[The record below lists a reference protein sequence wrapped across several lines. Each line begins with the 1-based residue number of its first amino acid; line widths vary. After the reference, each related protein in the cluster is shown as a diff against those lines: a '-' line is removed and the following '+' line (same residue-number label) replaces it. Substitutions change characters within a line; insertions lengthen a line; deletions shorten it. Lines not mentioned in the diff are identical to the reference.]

1 MICFEI
7 EYEEAQPHRKISH
20 NRKLNRGVYLMM
32 SSIEIKIADQTD
44 REEIYKVRHDVYAK
58 ELHQHQENQSKL
70 LKDDMDNYNTY
81 IVVKM
86 DGNISGFVSIT
97 PPNGKYGLDKYID
110 RDKYPFIYDNMFEG
124 RLFTVLPQ
132 YRNGC
137 TALLLFFA
145 AFRFAEANNGDKIM
159 TIGRIDLVEFYEKT
173 GLIDLGETIHSG
185 AVDFKLM
192 YSKISDLRKNCTR
205 LENVLQRYL
214 PKIDNLLPFSLIK
227 EKRCYHGGHFFNAI
241 GDDFTTIE
249 KCNEIINADVLDAWF
264 DPSPKVINA
273 IQEYLPWIIKT
284 SPPTHSEGLIKT
296 ISQIRDIPVQSI
308 LTGGGSSDLM
318 YLALPNLLKRQAK
331 VLLLNPTY
339 GEYNFI
345 FENLIH
351 AQIDR
356 FYLLKEDSFQ
366 INVERLIQTLHQNKY
381 DMFVIVNPN
390 NPSGQYLTPEQ
401 MKEIIKAIPKS
412 TYIWIDETYIEYVD
426 SSYSMEQI
434 SVNTENVIVCKSM
447 SKVYALSGVRCAYLV
462 SNSKTIEFLSQFSP
476 PWAVSLPAQIAG
488 VNALKDSEYYKKCY
502 QQTRKS
508 KQQLVNNLIQNKDVK
523 IIQGSINSI
532 LCEFPLSTDVDK
544 IVKQCIEKNLFI
556 RNVSNMGI
564 NLNYHGVRIA
574 VKDEQINL
582 KIAEIFKEVYGQL

>member
-1 MICFEI
+1 
-7 EYEEAQPHRKISH
+7 
-20 NRKLNRGVYLMM
+20 
-32 SSIEIKIADQTD
+32 
-44 REEIYKVRHDVYAK
+44 
-58 ELHQHQENQSKL
+58 
-70 LKDDMDNYNTY
+70 
-81 IVVKM
+81 
-86 DGNISGFVSIT
+86 
-97 PPNGKYGLDKYID
+97 
-110 RDKYPFIYDNMFEG
+110 
-124 RLFTVLPQ
+124 
-132 YRNGC
+132 
-137 TALLLFFA
+137 
-145 AFRFAEANNGDKIM
+145 
-159 TIGRIDLVEFYEKT
+159 
-173 GLIDLGETIHSG
+173 
-185 AVDFKLM
+185 M

-412 TYIWIDETYIEYVD
+412 TYIWIDEAYIEYVD

-488 VNALKDSEYYKKCY
+488 VNALKDSDYYKKCY